1 LSRHVIYFILKLSME
16 ERKTPGLLTAKFRAL
31 GTLRRVG
38 RDELLFAAGDRV
50 NGFYIIQSGE
60 VRVFKMDE
68 QGREV
73 EVARLGPG
81 ETLAEAAAFAADE
94 FPLFAQ
100 AVRDSAVLFFDKDTV
115 LRKVEAD
122 PELAK
127 SFITLLARKCLTLNK
142 RIESLGLLTVK
153 QRLSQ
158 YLLSQCS
165 GRGQCLITLPMSK
178 GELAK
183 VLGTVNETLSRTLKQ
198 LREEGTIEVKGDR
211 ILIKNCPALRAGL
224 K

>member
-1 LSRHVIYFILKLSME
+1 MDEKRSI
-16 ERKTPGLLTAKFRAL
+16 GLLTARLKTA
-31 GTLRRVG
+31 GALRRVG

-50 NGFYIIQSGE
+50 NGFYVIQSGE
-60 VRVFKMDE
+60 VRVYKMDE

-73 EVARLGPG
+73 EVTRLGPG
-81 ETLAEAAAFAADE
+81 ETLAEAVAFAADE
-94 FPLFAQ
+94 FPFFAQ
-100 AVRDSAVLFFDKDTV
+100 AVRDSTVLFFDRDAV
-115 LRKVEAD
+115 LRRIGVD
-122 PELAK
+122 PELAQ
-127 SFITLLARKCLTLNK
+127 SFIDLLARKCLVLNK

-165 GRGQCLITLPMSK
+165 GRGQCLVTLSMSK

-183 VLGTVNETLSRTLKQ
+183 TLGTVNETLSRTLKQ
-198 LREEGTIEVKGDR
+198 LREEGTIEVHGDR
-211 ILIKNCPALRAGL
+211 ILIKDCPALRAGH

>member
-1 LSRHVIYFILKLSME
+1 MAMNEKKSRGPV
-16 ERKTPGLLTAKFRAL
+16 TAKLKSL
-31 GTLRRVG
+31 GILRRVG
-38 RDELLFAAGDRV
+38 RKELLFAAGDRV
-50 NGFYIIQSGE
+50 NGFYVVQSGE

-81 ETLAEAAAFAADE
+81 ETLGEAVAFAADE

-100 AVRDSAVLFFDKDTV
+100 AVRDSTVFFFDKNDV
-115 LRKVEAD
+115 LRRIETD
-122 PELAK
+122 PELAT
-127 SFITLLARKCLTLNK
+127 SFISLLARKCLTLNA
-142 RIESLGLLTVK
+142 RIEALGLLTVK

-165 GRGQCLITLPMSK
+165 GRGQCQVTLSMSK
-178 GELAK
+178 GDLAK
-183 VLGTVNETLSRTLKQ
+183 VLGTVNETLSRALKQ
-198 LREEGTIEVKGDR
+198 LRDEGSIEVKGDR
-211 ILIKNCPALRAGL
+211 ILVKDCPALRTGL

>member
-1 LSRHVIYFILKLSME
+1 MDEK
-16 ERKTPGLLTAKFRAL
+16 KPPDLLTAKLRAV

-38 RDELLFAAGDRV
+38 RDELLFAEGDRV

-81 ETLAEAAAFAADE
+81 ETLAEAVAFAADE

-100 AVRDSAVLFFDKDTV
+100 AVRDSAVLFFDKDAV
-115 LRKVEAD
+115 LRRIDAD
-122 PELAK
+122 PDLAK
-127 SFITLLARKCLTLNK
+127 SFITLLARKCLILNK

-165 GRGQCLITLPMSK
+165 GRGQCLVTLSMSK

-211 ILIKNCPALRAGL
+211 ILIKDCPALRADL